1 MSFTVRAYNTAKKL
15 IDKYGDT
22 ITIIDRTQ
30 TAYNPNTG
38 EYDSVEVDTPTKG
51 VVSNFD
57 TSEIVEGVIN
67 IDDIQVLL
75 YAPYIT
81 PEFDFYYNGERYN
94 VINILQRISVQ
105 DGAIIYKVQ
114 GRK

>member
-1 MSFTVRAYNTAKKL
+1 MSFTTNAYNLAKKM

-22 ITIIDRTQ
+22 VTLIDISQSVYDPDTG
-30 TAYNPNTG
+30 AYESIEQNI
-38 EYDSVEVDTPTKG
+38 PTKG

-57 TSEIVEGVIN
+57 TSQIIPGTIN

-75 YAPYIT
+75 YAPFIT
-81 PEFDFYYNGERYN
+81 KEDQFFYNGDRYK
-94 VINILQRISVQ
+94 VIDVLQRISVQ
-105 DGAIIYKVQ
+105 DKAVIYKVQ